1 MPKPVEIEFLMRD
14 KLSGGLDAAGK
25 SAEALGD
32 RVERVSQSI
41 TERIAAQR
49 EQVRYVEQ
57 CLKDLRRQYDRL
69 GPGKAQTEMRAE
81 IEACT
86 RALEEDKAVL
96 NGLRSEHE
104 KNSAT
109 ARGLTMELRQLQ
121 GAMAKMRLEGR
132 QNSQE
137 YQTMAQRAALLQDT
151 LGDLRT
157 QTKILSHDNA
167 GLQGLISGASG
178 VAGAFTMATGIM
190 GAFASENE
198 NLVKIQT
205 RVQSVLAITMG
216 LQQVMNALNKD
227 SAFRLV
233 TVVKMKNLL
242 TAANTRLAASL
253 GISTAAASAL
263 MATLTLGLSAVITG
277 LIVLWDR
284 YSDSQEA
291 AAAKAKER
299 VEIEKEG
306 RAQMIKTRFEID
318 STLKSLKEFNG
329 TKEQEKAKVEE
340 LNRKYGESFGYYN
353 TISEWYDVLL
363 QKGEAY
369 IQMLFL
375 QAKVQ
380 ALINKATEADEQVNT
395 LQATPANKV
404 KGATGGFGRWMAKV
418 GGAQMGILPG
428 DMDREVDKS
437 NEEVKARL
445 VQAARE
451 QRDAYLDEA
460 KKLVEDIAD
469 LGKESG
475 LGGFIAPPK
484 DGSGDVSKLTQNLVD
499 YETKAR
505 RRIEDTRISLMKE
518 GFEKERA
525 EAQNAFEQE
534 KARIAKEEQER
545 LQLYERLRKA
555 GGKVTPGQKSTILAQ
570 AAAQRVQAARKLD
583 HTLTEIDKKEEK
595 ADADHLENLLK
606 TYKDYAAERE
616 DAERKHDK
624 AIAALRSHLSDERL
638 AALGKQM
645 TDRFVGNVDLLARP
659 MIDAARLAEKGWQD
673 AGEGIAT
680 VFSSQFGIDDAAG
693 KRHEILITP
702 ILPNGDVLSEEE
714 LNAYIDESLN
724 GAEDILK
731 ADTLGLVIAVDVDP
745 DGTAGEALHLLQEK
759 YYALKQDTEGNAA
772 SDARIRRA
780 LKVAEDTK
788 NRELA
793 DLSGLLAKYRDFET
807 QRAEIRRQGN
817 EDIAALE
824 EQRTE
829 ANSEQIDRAIAVARQ
844 KIEEGIRSVND
855 AEAASISKD
864 NGFLKQLFGD
874 YSSLSFDKLRE
885 LIAQAKQLRA
895 YLNGKGSAE
904 GITFI
909 SAAELKN
916 IEKSPAELD
925 KLRKALD
932 KLLQTGKKSGSNK
945 WENIF
950 KTFEKGLAE
959 LKGANGIKD
968 ISGAIGTIGSAA
980 ANAAGE
986 LAAMF
991 DQMGD
996 TQTADAI
1003 SGVQQVMSAVSN
1015 IGQGFAKGGIVGGI
1029 GAAIGEAA
1037 NFIGQAFAA
1046 EARHR
1051 EALKEIERAKLD
1063 FQRQYN
1069 LALLEQNLLLEEATS
1084 VFGERQIMKAA
1095 NAMQVYK
1102 DALSQFEAEM
1112 KGSAPTMNWFERITG
1127 DARGTYAARMAQ
1139 YKEGIY
1145 GLASAQIVTGHKKT
1159 GLFGWGKGKDLYSSI
1174 LSVYPELIDANGE
1187 LDTAML
1193 QTILDT
1199 RKMSDETRKYLEN
1212 LIELKDA
1219 MDEAEQ
1225 ALEDYLSS
1233 TFGSLGDSVL
1243 DRVRDMAKG
1252 VTGVY
1257 GDMCDDIS
1265 SKLEELAEQV
1275 VYSLFFADKFDKL
1288 QDNLK
1293 SIYASGKSE
1302 EDIAYDV
1309 MELLDDFYS
1318 GIGSNMDAA
1327 EAWMEE
1333 FAKRAEEMG
1342 YELWK
1347 PDSTTQ
1353 SGKAGAFTTTM
1364 TQDQGTKLEGLMT
1377 SLQMHGASVDDK
1389 MDDIAEGLGA
1399 SLDALNRIAKNT
1411 DTLPQI
1417 LALWQAIKRDG
1428 LKAK

>member
-353 TISEWYDVLL
+353 TIAEWYDVLL

-395 LQATPANKV
+395 LQATPADKV

-418 GGAQMGILPG
+418 GGAQMGILPSE
-428 DMDREVDKS
+428 MDREVDKS

-583 HTLTEIDKKEEK
+583 HTLAEIDKKEEK

-606 TYKDYAAERE
+606 TYKDYATERE

-693 KRHEILITP
+693 RRHEILITP

-793 DLSGLLAKYRDFET
+793 DLSGLLAKYRDFEA

-855 AEAASISKD
+855 AEAASVSKD

-874 YSSLSFDKLRE
+874 YSSMSFDKLRD
-885 LIAQAKQLRA
+885 LIAQAKQLQA

-932 KLLQTGKKSGSNK
+932 KLLQMGKKGGTNK

-968 ISGAIGTIGSAA
+968 ISGAIGTIGGAA
-980 ANAAGE
+980 ADAAGE

-1029 GAAIGEAA
+1029 GAAIGETM

-1069 LALLEQNLLLEEATS
+1069 LALLEQNLLLKEATS

-1102 DALSQFEAEM
+1102 EALSQFEAEM
-1112 KGSAPTMNWFERITG
+1112 KGSAPTMNWIERFTG
-1127 DARGTYAARMAQ
+1127 DAFGTYAARMAQ
-1139 YKEGIY
+1139 YREGIY

-1212 LIELKDA
+1212 LIELKGA

-1288 QDNLK
+1288 QDDLK

-1309 MELLDDFYS
+1309 MDLLDDFYS

-1347 PDSTTQ
+1347 PDATTQ
-1353 SGKAGAFTTTM
+1353 SGKAGAFTTM
-1364 TQDQGTKLEGLMT
+1364 AQDQGTKLEGLMT

-1389 MDDIAEGLGA
+1389 MDDIAEGLGS

>member
-14 KLSGGLDAAGK
+14 KLSGGLNAAGK

-353 TISEWYDVLL
+353 TIAEWYDVLL

-395 LQATPANKV
+395 LQATPADKV

-418 GGAQMGILPG
+418 GGAQMGILPSE
-428 DMDREVDKS
+428 MDREVDKS

-583 HTLTEIDKKEEK
+583 HTLAEIDKKEEK

-606 TYKDYAAERE
+606 TYKDYATERE

-693 KRHEILITP
+693 RRHEILITP

-793 DLSGLLAKYRDFET
+793 DLSGLLAKYRDFEA

-855 AEAASISKD
+855 AEAASVSKD

-874 YSSLSFDKLRE
+874 YSSMSFDKLRD
-885 LIAQAKQLRA
+885 LIAQAKQLQA

-932 KLLQTGKKSGSNK
+932 KLLQMGKKGGTNK

-968 ISGAIGTIGSAA
+968 ISGAIGTIGGAA
-980 ANAAGE
+980 ADAAGE

-1029 GAAIGEAA
+1029 GAAIGEAM

-1069 LALLEQNLLLEEATS
+1069 LALLEQNLLLKEATS

-1102 DALSQFEAEM
+1102 EALSQFEAEM
-1112 KGSAPTMNWFERITG
+1112 KGSAPTMNWIERFTG
-1127 DARGTYAARMAQ
+1127 DAFGTYAARMAQ
-1139 YKEGIY
+1139 YREGIY

-1212 LIELKDA
+1212 LIELKGA

-1288 QDNLK
+1288 QDDLK

-1309 MELLDDFYS
+1309 MDLLDDFYS

-1347 PDSTTQ
+1347 PDATTQ
-1353 SGKAGAFTTTM
+1353 SGKAGAFTTM
-1364 TQDQGTKLEGLMT
+1364 AQDQGTKLEGLMT

-1389 MDDIAEGLGA
+1389 MDDIAEGLGS

>member
-353 TISEWYDVLL
+353 TIAEWYDVLL

-395 LQATPANKV
+395 LQATPADKV

-418 GGAQMGILPG
+418 GGAQMGILPSE
-428 DMDREVDKS
+428 MDREVDKS

-583 HTLTEIDKKEEK
+583 HTLAEIDKKEEK

-606 TYKDYAAERE
+606 TYKDYATERE

-693 KRHEILITP
+693 RRHEILITP

-793 DLSGLLAKYRDFET
+793 DLSGLLAKYRDFEA

-855 AEAASISKD
+855 AEAASVSKD

-874 YSSLSFDKLRE
+874 YSSMSFDKLRD
-885 LIAQAKQLRA
+885 LIAQAKQLQA

-932 KLLQTGKKSGSNK
+932 KLLQMGKKGGTNK

-968 ISGAIGTIGSAA
+968 ISGAIGTIGGAA
-980 ANAAGE
+980 ADAAGE

-1029 GAAIGEAA
+1029 GAAIGEAM

-1069 LALLEQNLLLEEATS
+1069 LALLEQNLLLKEATS

-1102 DALSQFEAEM
+1102 EALSQFEAEM
-1112 KGSAPTMNWFERITG
+1112 KGSAPTMNWIERFTG
-1127 DARGTYAARMAQ
+1127 DAFGTYAARMAQ
-1139 YKEGIY
+1139 YREGIY

-1212 LIELKDA
+1212 LIELKGV

-1288 QDNLK
+1288 QDDLK

-1309 MELLDDFYS
+1309 MDLLDDFYS

-1347 PDSTTQ
+1347 PDATTQ
-1353 SGKAGAFTTTM
+1353 SGKAGAFTTM
-1364 TQDQGTKLEGLMT
+1364 AQDQGTKLEGLMT

-1389 MDDIAEGLGA
+1389 MDDIAEGLGS

>member
-353 TISEWYDVLL
+353 TIAEWYDVLL

-395 LQATPANKV
+395 LQATPADKV

-418 GGAQMGILPG
+418 GGAQMGILPSE
-428 DMDREVDKS
+428 MDREVDKS

-583 HTLTEIDKKEEK
+583 HTLAEIDKKEEK

-606 TYKDYAAERE
+606 TYKDYATERE

-693 KRHEILITP
+693 RRHEILITP

-793 DLSGLLAKYRDFET
+793 DLSGLLAKYRDFEA

-855 AEAASISKD
+855 AEAASVSKD

-874 YSSLSFDKLRE
+874 YSSMSFDKLRD
-885 LIAQAKQLRA
+885 LIAQAKQLQA

-932 KLLQTGKKSGSNK
+932 KLLQMGKKGGTNK

-968 ISGAIGTIGSAA
+968 ISGAIGTIGGAA
-980 ANAAGE
+980 ADAAGE

-1029 GAAIGEAA
+1029 GAAIGEAM

-1069 LALLEQNLLLEEATS
+1069 LALLEQNLLLKEATS

-1102 DALSQFEAEM
+1102 EALSQFEAEM
-1112 KGSAPTMNWFERITG
+1112 KGSAPTMNWIERFTG
-1127 DARGTYAARMAQ
+1127 DAFGTYAARMAQ
-1139 YKEGIY
+1139 YREGIY

-1212 LIELKDA
+1212 LIELKGA

-1288 QDNLK
+1288 QDDLK

-1309 MELLDDFYS
+1309 MDLLDDFYS
-1318 GIGSNMDAA
+1318 GIGSNMDTA

-1347 PDSTTQ
+1347 PDATTQ
-1353 SGKAGAFTTTM
+1353 SGKAGAFTTM
-1364 TQDQGTKLEGLMT
+1364 TQDQGSKLEGLMT

-1389 MDDIAEGLGA
+1389 MDDIAEGLGS

>member
-353 TISEWYDVLL
+353 TIAEWYDVLL

-395 LQATPANKV
+395 LQATPADKV

-418 GGAQMGILPG
+418 GGAQMGILPSE
-428 DMDREVDKS
+428 MDREVDKS

-583 HTLTEIDKKEEK
+583 HTLAEIDKKEEK

-693 KRHEILITP
+693 RRHEILITP

-793 DLSGLLAKYRDFET
+793 DLSGLLAKYRDFEA

-885 LIAQAKQLRA
+885 LIAQAKELQA

-909 SAAELKN
+909 SAADLKN

-932 KLLQTGKKSGSNK
+932 KLLQTGEKGGTNK

-968 ISGAIGTIGSAA
+968 ISGAIGTIGGAA
-980 ANAAGE
+980 ADAAGE

-1069 LALLEQNLLLEEATS
+1069 LALLEQNLLLKEAS
-1084 VFGERQIMKAA
+1084 NVFGERQIMKAA

-1127 DARGTYAARMAQ
+1127 DALGTYAARMAQ

-1212 LIELKDA
+1212 LIELKGA

-1288 QDNLK
+1288 QDDLK

-1309 MELLDDFYS
+1309 MDLLDDFYS

-1342 YELWK
+1342 YDLWK
-1347 PDSTTQ
+1347 PDATTQ
-1353 SGKAGAFTTTM
+1353 SGKAGASTTM

-1389 MDDIAEGLGA
+1389 MDDIAEGLGS

>member
-353 TISEWYDVLL
+353 TIAEWYDVLL

-395 LQATPANKV
+395 LQATPADKV

-418 GGAQMGILPG
+418 GGAQMGMLPSE
-428 DMDREVDKS
+428 MDREVDKS
-437 NEEVKARL
+437 NEKVKARL

-583 HTLTEIDKKEEK
+583 HTLAEIDKKEEK

-606 TYKDYAAERE
+606 TYKDYATERE

-693 KRHEILITP
+693 RRHEILITP

-793 DLSGLLAKYRDFET
+793 DLSGLLAKYRDFEA

-874 YSSLSFDKLRE
+874 YLSLSFDKLRE
-885 LIAQAKQLRA
+885 LIAQAKELQA

-909 SAAELKN
+909 SAADLKN

-932 KLLQTGKKSGSNK
+932 KLLQTGKKGGTNK

-968 ISGAIGTIGSAA
+968 ISGAIGTIGGVAA
-980 ANAAGE
+980 DAAGE

-1029 GAAIGEAA
+1029 GAAIGEAM

-1069 LALLEQNLLLEEATS
+1069 LALLEQNLLLKEATS

-1102 DALSQFEAEM
+1102 EALSQFEAEM
-1112 KGSAPTMNWFERITG
+1112 KGSTPTMNWIERFTG
-1127 DARGTYAARMAQ
+1127 DAFGTYAARMAQ
-1139 YKEGIY
+1139 YREGIY

-1288 QDNLK
+1288 QDDLK

-1309 MELLDDFYS
+1309 MDLLDDFYS

-1347 PDSTTQ
+1347 PGATTQ
-1353 SGKAGAFTTTM
+1353 SGKAGASTTM

-1389 MDDIAEGLGA
+1389 MDDIAEGLGS

>member
-14 KLSGGLDAAGK
+14 KLSGGLEAAGK

-41 TERIAAQR
+41 TERIATQR

-137 YQTMAQRAALLQDT
+137 YQTMAQRAALLQGT

-353 TISEWYDVLL
+353 TIAEWYDVLL

-395 LQATPANKV
+395 LQATPADKV

-418 GGAQMGILPG
+418 GGAQMGILPSE
-428 DMDREVDKS
+428 MDREVDKS

-583 HTLTEIDKKEEK
+583 HTLAEIDKKEEK

-616 DAERKHDK
+616 GAERKHDK

-659 MIDAARLAEKGWQD
+659 MINAARLAEKGWQD

-693 KRHEILITP
+693 RRHEILITP

-793 DLSGLLAKYRDFET
+793 DLSGLLAKYRDFEA

-855 AEAASISKD
+855 AEAASVSKD

-874 YSSLSFDKLRE
+874 YSSMSFDKLRD
-885 LIAQAKQLRA
+885 LIAQAKQLQA

-932 KLLQTGKKSGSNK
+932 KLLQTGKKGGTNK

-968 ISGAIGTIGSAA
+968 ISGAIGTIGGAA
-980 ANAAGE
+980 ADAAGE

-1029 GAAIGEAA
+1029 GAAIGEAM

-1069 LALLEQNLLLEEATS
+1069 LALLEQNLLLKEATS

-1102 DALSQFEAEM
+1102 EALSQFEAEM
-1112 KGSAPTMNWFERITG
+1112 KGSAPTMNWIERFTG
-1127 DARGTYAARMAQ
+1127 DAFGTYAARMAQ
-1139 YKEGIY
+1139 YREGIY

-1212 LIELKDA
+1212 LIELKGA

-1265 SKLEELAEQV
+1265 AKLEELAEQV

-1288 QDNLK
+1288 QDDLK

-1302 EDIAYDV
+1302 EDIAYDA
-1309 MELLDDFYS
+1309 MDLLDDFYS
-1318 GIGSNMDAA
+1318 GIGSNMNAA

-1353 SGKAGAFTTTM
+1353 SGKAGASTTM

-1389 MDDIAEGLGA
+1389 MDDIAEGLGS

>member
-14 KLSGGLDAAGK
+14 KLSGGLDAVGK

-353 TISEWYDVLL
+353 TIAEWYDVLL

-395 LQATPANKV
+395 LQATPADKV

-418 GGAQMGILPG
+418 GGAQMGILPSE
-428 DMDREVDKS
+428 MDREVDKS
-437 NEEVKARL
+437 NEKVKARL

-451 QRDAYLDEA
+451 QRDAYLDEV

-583 HTLTEIDKKEEK
+583 HTLAEIDKKEEK

-606 TYKDYAAERE
+606 TYKDYATERE

-693 KRHEILITP
+693 RRHEILITP

-759 YYALKQDTEGNAA
+759 YYALKQDMEGNAA

-793 DLSGLLAKYRDFET
+793 DLSSLLAKYRDFEA

-855 AEAASISKD
+855 AEAASVSKD

-874 YSSLSFDKLRE
+874 YLSMSFDKLRD
-885 LIAQAKQLRA
+885 LIAQAKQLQA

-932 KLLQTGKKSGSNK
+932 KLLQTGKKGGTNK

-968 ISGAIGTIGSAA
+968 ISGAIGTIGGAA
-980 ANAAGE
+980 ADAAGE

-1029 GAAIGEAA
+1029 GAAIGEAM

-1069 LALLEQNLLLEEATS
+1069 LALLEQNLLLKEATS

-1102 DALSQFEAEM
+1102 EALSQFEAEM
-1112 KGSAPTMNWFERITG
+1112 KGSAPTMNWIERFTG
-1127 DARGTYAARMAQ
+1127 DAFGTYAARMAQ
-1139 YKEGIY
+1139 YREGIY

-1212 LIELKDA
+1212 LIELKGA

-1288 QDNLK
+1288 QDDLK

-1309 MELLDDFYS
+1309 MDLLDDFYS
-1318 GIGSNMDAA
+1318 GIGSNMDTA

-1347 PDSTTQ
+1347 PDATTQ
-1353 SGKAGAFTTTM
+1353 SGKAGAFTTM
-1364 TQDQGTKLEGLMT
+1364 TQDQGSKLEGLMT

-1389 MDDIAEGLGA
+1389 MDDIAEGLGS

>member
-353 TISEWYDVLL
+353 TIAEWYDVLL

-369 IQMLFL
+369 IRMLFL

-395 LQATPANKV
+395 LQATPADKV

-418 GGAQMGILPG
+418 GGAQMRILPSE
-428 DMDREVDKS
+428 MDREVDKS

-583 HTLTEIDKKEEK
+583 HTLAEIDKKEEK

-606 TYKDYAAERE
+606 TYKDYATERE

-693 KRHEILITP
+693 RRHEILITP

-793 DLSGLLAKYRDFET
+793 DLSGLLAKYRDFEA

-855 AEAASISKD
+855 AEAASVSKD

-874 YSSLSFDKLRE
+874 YSSMSFDKLRD
-885 LIAQAKQLRA
+885 LIAQAKQLQA

-932 KLLQTGKKSGSNK
+932 KLLQTGKKGGTNK

-968 ISGAIGTIGSAA
+968 ISGAIGTIGGAA
-980 ANAAGE
+980 ADAAGE

-1029 GAAIGEAA
+1029 GAAIGEAM

-1069 LALLEQNLLLEEATS
+1069 LALLEQNLLLKEATS

-1102 DALSQFEAEM
+1102 EALSQFEAEM
-1112 KGSAPTMNWFERITG
+1112 KGSAPTMNWIERFTG
-1127 DARGTYAARMAQ
+1127 DAFGTYAARMAQ
-1139 YKEGIY
+1139 YREGIY

-1212 LIELKDA
+1212 LIELKGA

-1265 SKLEELAEQV
+1265 AKLEELAEQV

-1288 QDNLK
+1288 QDDLK

-1309 MELLDDFYS
+1309 MDLLDDFYS
-1318 GIGSNMDAA
+1318 GIGSNMDTA

-1347 PDSTTQ
+1347 PDATTQ
-1353 SGKAGAFTTTM
+1353 SGKAGAFTTM
-1364 TQDQGTKLEGLMT
+1364 TQDQGSKLEGLMT

-1389 MDDIAEGLGA
+1389 MDDIAEGLGS

>member
-14 KLSGGLDAAGK
+14 KLSGGLNAAGK
-25 SAEALGD
+25 SVETLGD

-41 TERIAAQR
+41 TERIAEQR

-69 GPGKAQTEMRAE
+69 GPGKAQAEMRAE
-81 IEACT
+81 IDACT
-86 RALEEDKAVL
+86 QALNEDKAVL
-96 NGLRSEHE
+96 AGLRSEHE
-104 KNSAT
+104 KNAAT

-157 QTKILSHDNA
+157 QTKILAHDNS
-167 GLQGLISGASG
+167 GLQGLMSG
-178 VAGAFTMATGIM
+178 VNGVSGAFTMATGIM

-198 NLVKIQT
+198 NLVKVQT

-233 TVVKMKNLL
+233 TVVKMKNML
-242 TAANTRLAASL
+242 TAANTRLATSL

-263 MATLTLGLSAVITG
+263 MATLTLGLSAVVTG

-284 YSDSQEA
+284 YSDSQEK

-299 VEIEKEG
+299 VEIEKDG

-318 STLKSLKEFNG
+318 STLKSLKEFTG

-353 TISEWYDVLL
+353 TIGEWYDTLL
-363 QKGEAY
+363 QKGAAY

-380 ALINKATEADEQVNT
+380 SLVNKATEADEQVNT
-395 LQATPANKV
+395 LQATPADKV

-418 GGAQMGILPG
+418 GGAQMGILPSE
-428 DMDREVDKS
+428 MDREVDKS
-437 NEEVKARL
+437 NAAVKARL

-460 KKLVEDIAD
+460 KNLMDEIANI
-469 LGKESG
+469 GKDFNI
-475 LGGFIAPPK
+475 GGFIAPPK
-484 DGSGDVSKLTQNLVD
+484 NGAADVNTLTQNLVD

-505 RRIEDTRISLMKE
+505 QRIENTRIVLMKE

-525 EAQNAFEQE
+525 EAQQAFERE
-534 KARIAKEEQER
+534 KQRIDEEER
-545 LQLYERLRKA
+545 QRLELYERLRRSGA
-555 GGKVTPGQKSTILAQ
+555 DVSPEQRAAIIAQ
-570 AAAQRVQAARKLD
+570 AATQRVQAAQAYD
-583 HTLTEIDKKEEK
+583 NAMNVISEK
-595 ADADHLENLLK
+595 
-606 TYKDYAAERE
+606 
-616 DAERKHDK
+616 ERKDNEAQHK
-624 AIAALRSHLSDERL
+624 R
-638 AALGKQM
+638 Q
-645 TDRFVGNVDLLARP
+645 
-659 MIDAARLAEKGWQD
+659 QD
-673 AGEGIAT
+673 
-680 VFSSQFGIDDAAG
+680 Q
-693 KRHEILITP
+693 
-702 ILPNGDVLSEEE
+702 
-714 LNAYIDESLN
+714 
-724 GAEDILK
+724 
-731 ADTLGLVIAVDVDP
+731 
-745 DGTAGEALHLLQEK
+745 LQ
-759 YYALKQDTEGNAA
+759 
-772 SDARIRRA
+772 S
-780 LKVAEDTK
+780 
-788 NRELA
+788 
-793 DLSGLLAKYRDFET
+793 LLAKYRDFEA
-807 QRAEIRRQGN
+807 QRAEIKRQGD

-829 ANSEQIDRAIAVARQ
+829 ANSALIDRAIAVARQ

-874 YSSLSFDKLRE
+874 YSSMSFDKLRD
-885 LIAQAKQLRA
+885 LIAQAKQLQA

-904 GITFI
+904 GIAFI
-909 SAAELKN
+909 SAADLKN

-932 KLLQTGKKSGSNK
+932 KLLNTGKKGGNNK

-959 LKGANGIKD
+959 LKGANGIKE
-968 ISGAIGTIGSAA
+968 ISGAIGTIGGAA
-980 ANAAGE
+980 ADAAGE
-986 LAAMF
+986 LADMF
-991 DQMGD
+991 EQMGD

-1015 IGQGFAKGGIVGGI
+1015 IGQGFAKGGIIGGI

-1069 LALLEQNLLLEEATS
+1069 LALLEQNLLLKEATNI
-1084 VFGERQIMKAA
+1084 FGERQIMKAA

-1102 DALSQFEAEM
+1102 EALSQFEAEM
-1112 KGSAPTMNWFERITG
+1112 KGDAPTMNWFERVTG
-1127 DARGTYAARMAQ
+1127 DAYGTYAARMAQ
-1139 YKEGIY
+1139 YREGIY

-1159 GLFGWGKGKDLYSSI
+1159 GLFGWGKGKDVYSSI
-1174 LSVYPELIDANGE
+1174 LSAYPELIDANGK

-1193 QTILDT
+1193 QTILDM
-1199 RKMSDETRKYLEN
+1199 RKMSNETRKYLEN
-1212 LIELKDA
+1212 LISLKDM

-1225 ALEDYLSS
+1225 ALKDYLSA
-1233 TFGSLGDSVL
+1233 TFSPLGDSVL

-1257 GDMCDDIS
+1257 GDMCDDIAA
-1265 SKLEELAEQV
+1265 KLEELAEQV

-1288 QDNLK
+1288 QDDLK
-1293 SIYASGKSE
+1293 SIYSSGKSE

-1309 MELLDDFYS
+1309 MDLLDDFYS
-1318 GIGSNMDAA
+1318 GIGSNMNAA
-1327 EAWMEE
+1327 EAWMDE

-1347 PDSTTQ
+1347 PDATTQ
-1353 SGKAGAFTTTM
+1353 SGRAGVFTAM

-1377 SLQMHGASVDDK
+1377 SLQMHGASIDEKLDNVS
-1389 MDDIAEGLGA
+1389 EGLAGA
-1399 SLDALNRIAKNT
+1399 LDTLNRIAQNT
-1411 DTLPQI
+1411 DDIPLI
-1417 LALWQAIKRDG
+1417 LALLKSVKRDG
-1428 LKAK
+1428 LKVK

>member
-69 GPGKAQTEMRAE
+69 GPGTAQTEMRAE

-291 AAAKAKER
+291 AAAKAKEC

-353 TISEWYDVLL
+353 TIAEWYDVLL

-395 LQATPANKV
+395 LQATPADKV

-418 GGAQMGILPG
+418 GGAQMGILPSE
-428 DMDREVDKS
+428 MDREVDKS
-437 NEEVKARL
+437 NEKVKARL

-451 QRDAYLDEA
+451 QRDTYLDEA

-545 LQLYERLRKA
+545 LQLYERLRKV

-583 HTLTEIDKKEEK
+583 HTLAEIDKKEEK

-693 KRHEILITP
+693 RRHEILITP

-714 LNAYIDESLN
+714 LSAYIDESLN

-731 ADTLGLVIAVDVDP
+731 ADALGLVIAVDVDP

-793 DLSGLLAKYRDFET
+793 DLSGLLAKYRDFEA

-885 LIAQAKQLRA
+885 LIAQAKELQA

-909 SAAELKN
+909 SAADLKN

-932 KLLQTGKKSGSNK
+932 KLLQTGKKGGTNK

-968 ISGAIGTIGSAA
+968 ISGAIGTIGGAA
-980 ANAAGE
+980 ADAAGE

-1015 IGQGFAKGGIVGGI
+1015 IGQGFAKGGIAGGI

-1069 LALLEQNLLLEEATS
+1069 LALLEQNLLLKEAS
-1084 VFGERQIMKAA
+1084 NVFGERQIMKAA

-1127 DARGTYAARMAQ
+1127 DALGTYAARMAQ

-1145 GLASAQIVTGHKKT
+1145 GLASAQIVTGHKKA

-1288 QDNLK
+1288 QDDLK

-1309 MELLDDFYS
+1309 MDLLDDFYS

-1342 YELWK
+1342 YDLWK
-1347 PDSTTQ
+1347 PDATTQ
-1353 SGKAGAFTTTM
+1353 SGKAGASTTM

-1389 MDDIAEGLGA
+1389 MDDIAEGLGS

>member
-57 CLKDLRRQYDRL
+57 CLKDLRRQYDQL

-242 TAANTRLAASL
+242 TAANTRLATSL

-353 TISEWYDVLL
+353 TIAEWYDVLL

-395 LQATPANKV
+395 LQATPADKV

-460 KKLVEDIAD
+460 KSLVDEIANI
-469 LGKESG
+469 GQEFNI
-475 LGGFIAPPK
+475 GGFIAPPK

-534 KARIAKEEQER
+534 KQRIDEEER
-545 LQLYERLRKA
+545 QRLELYERLRRSSA
-555 GGKVTPGQKSTILAQ
+555 DVSPEQRAAIIAQ
-570 AAAQRVQAARKLD
+570 AATQRVQAAQAYD
-583 HTLTEIDKKEEK
+583 NVMNAISEK
-595 ADADHLENLLK
+595 
-606 TYKDYAAERE
+606 
-616 DAERKHDK
+616 ERKD
-624 AIAALRSHLSDERL
+624 DEERR
-638 AALGKQM
+638 KRQ
-645 TDRFVGNVDLLARP
+645 
-659 MIDAARLAEKGWQD
+659 QD
-673 AGEGIAT
+673 
-680 VFSSQFGIDDAAG
+680 Q
-693 KRHEILITP
+693 
-702 ILPNGDVLSEEE
+702 
-714 LNAYIDESLN
+714 
-724 GAEDILK
+724 
-731 ADTLGLVIAVDVDP
+731 
-745 DGTAGEALHLLQEK
+745 LQ
-759 YYALKQDTEGNAA
+759 
-772 SDARIRRA
+772 S
-780 LKVAEDTK
+780 
-788 NRELA
+788 
-793 DLSGLLAKYRDFET
+793 LLAKYRDFEA

-829 ANSEQIDRAIAVARQ
+829 ANSEQIDRAIAVAHQ

-895 YLNGKGSAE
+895 YLNGKESAE

-932 KLLQTGKKSGSNK
+932 KLLQTGKKGGSSK

-950 KTFEKGLAE
+950 KTFEKGMAE
-959 LKGANGIKD
+959 LKGANGIKE

-980 ANAAGE
+980 ADAAGE

-1029 GAAIGEAA
+1029 GAAIGEAV

-1127 DARGTYAARMAQ
+1127 DALGTYAARMAQ

-1288 QDNLK
+1288 QDDLK

-1309 MELLDDFYS
+1309 MDLLDDFYS

-1333 FAKRAEEMG
+1333 FAKRAEQMG

-1347 PDSTTQ
+1347 PDGTTQ
-1353 SGKAGAFTTTM
+1353 SGKTGAFTTTM

>member
-14 KLSGGLDAAGK
+14 KLSGGLEAAGK

-242 TAANTRLAASL
+242 TAANTRLATSL

-793 DLSGLLAKYRDFET
+793 DLSGLLAKYRDFEA

-932 KLLQTGKKSGSNK
+932 KLLQTGKKGGTNK
-945 WENIF
+945 WENFF

-980 ANAAGE
+980 ADAAVE

-1069 LALLEQNLLLEEATS
+1069 LALLEQNLLLEEATN

-1127 DARGTYAARMAQ
+1127 DALGTYAARMAQ
-1139 YKEGIY
+1139 YQEGIY

-1288 QDNLK
+1288 QDDLK

-1302 EDIAYDV
+1302 EEIAYDV
-1309 MELLDDFYS
+1309 MDLLDDFYS

-1353 SGKAGAFTTTM
+1353 NGKAGAFTTM

>member
-353 TISEWYDVLL
+353 TIAEWYDVLL

-395 LQATPANKV
+395 LQATPADKV

-418 GGAQMGILPG
+418 GGAQMGILPSE
-428 DMDREVDKS
+428 MDREVDKS
-437 NEEVKARL
+437 NEKVKARL

-583 HTLTEIDKKEEK
+583 HTLAEIDKKEEK

-606 TYKDYAAERE
+606 TYKDYATERE

-693 KRHEILITP
+693 RRHEILITP

-793 DLSGLLAKYRDFET
+793 DLSNLLAKYRDFEA

-855 AEAASISKD
+855 AEAASVSKD

-874 YSSLSFDKLRE
+874 YSSMSFDKLRD
-885 LIAQAKQLRA
+885 LIAQAKQLQA

-932 KLLQTGKKSGSNK
+932 KLLQTGKKGGTNK

-968 ISGAIGTIGSAA
+968 ISGAIGTIGGAA
-980 ANAAGE
+980 ADAAGE

-1029 GAAIGEAA
+1029 GAAIGEAM

-1069 LALLEQNLLLEEATS
+1069 LALLEQNLLLKEATS

-1102 DALSQFEAEM
+1102 EALSQFEAEM
-1112 KGSAPTMNWFERITG
+1112 KGSAPTMNWIERFTG
-1127 DARGTYAARMAQ
+1127 DAFGTYAARMAQ
-1139 YKEGIY
+1139 YREGIY

-1212 LIELKDA
+1212 LIELKGA

-1265 SKLEELAEQV
+1265 AKLEELAEQV

-1288 QDNLK
+1288 QDDLK

-1309 MELLDDFYS
+1309 MDLLDDFYS
-1318 GIGSNMDAA
+1318 GIGSNMDTA

-1347 PDSTTQ
+1347 PDATTQ
-1353 SGKAGAFTTTM
+1353 SGKAGAFTTM
-1364 TQDQGTKLEGLMT
+1364 TQDQGSKLEGLMT

-1389 MDDIAEGLGA
+1389 MDDIAEGLGS

>member
-353 TISEWYDVLL
+353 TIAEWYDVLL

-395 LQATPANKV
+395 LQATPADKV

-418 GGAQMGILPG
+418 GGAQMGILPSE
-428 DMDREVDKS
+428 MDREVDKS

-583 HTLTEIDKKEEK
+583 HTLAEIDKKEEK

-606 TYKDYAAERE
+606 TYKDYATERE

-693 KRHEILITP
+693 RRHEILITP

-793 DLSGLLAKYRDFET
+793 DLSGLLAKYRDFEA

-844 KIEEGIRSVND
+844 KIEESIRSVND

-895 YLNGKGSAE
+895 YLNGKESAE

-932 KLLQTGKKSGSNK
+932 KLLQMGKKGGTNK

-968 ISGAIGTIGSAA
+968 ISGAIGTIGGAA
-980 ANAAGE
+980 ADAAGE

-1029 GAAIGEAA
+1029 GAAIGEAM

-1069 LALLEQNLLLEEATS
+1069 LALLEQNLLLKEATS

-1102 DALSQFEAEM
+1102 EALSQFEAEM
-1112 KGSAPTMNWFERITG
+1112 KGSAPTMNWIERFTG
-1127 DARGTYAARMAQ
+1127 DAFGTYAARMAQ
-1139 YKEGIY
+1139 YREGIY

-1212 LIELKDA
+1212 LIELKGA

-1288 QDNLK
+1288 QDDLK

-1309 MELLDDFYS
+1309 MDLLDDFYS

-1347 PDSTTQ
+1347 PDATTQ
-1353 SGKAGAFTTTM
+1353 SGKAGAFTTM
-1364 TQDQGTKLEGLMT
+1364 AQDQGTKLEGLMT

-1389 MDDIAEGLGA
+1389 MDDIAEGLGS

>member
-353 TISEWYDVLL
+353 TIAEWYDVLL

-375 QAKVQ
+375 QAEVQ

-395 LQATPANKV
+395 LQATPADKV

-418 GGAQMGILPG
+418 GGAQMGILPSE
-428 DMDREVDKS
+428 MDREVDKS

-583 HTLTEIDKKEEK
+583 HTLAEIDKKEEK

-606 TYKDYAAERE
+606 TYKDYATERE

-693 KRHEILITP
+693 RRHEILITP

-793 DLSGLLAKYRDFET
+793 DLSGLLAKYRDFEA

-855 AEAASISKD
+855 AEAASVSKD

-874 YSSLSFDKLRE
+874 YSSMSFDKLRD
-885 LIAQAKQLRA
+885 LIAQAKQLQA

-904 GITFI
+904 GIAFI

-932 KLLQTGKKSGSNK
+932 KLLQMGKKGGTNK

-968 ISGAIGTIGSAA
+968 ISGAIGTIGGAA
-980 ANAAGE
+980 ADAAGE

-1029 GAAIGEAA
+1029 GAAIGEAM

-1069 LALLEQNLLLEEATS
+1069 LALLEQNLLLKEATS

-1102 DALSQFEAEM
+1102 EALSQFEAEM
-1112 KGSAPTMNWFERITG
+1112 KGSAPTMNWIERFTG
-1127 DARGTYAARMAQ
+1127 DAFGTYAARMAQ
-1139 YKEGIY
+1139 YREGIY

-1212 LIELKDA
+1212 LIELKGA

-1288 QDNLK
+1288 QDDLK

-1309 MELLDDFYS
+1309 MDLLDDFYS

-1347 PDSTTQ
+1347 PDATTQ
-1353 SGKAGAFTTTM
+1353 SGKAGAFTTM
-1364 TQDQGTKLEGLMT
+1364 AQDQGTKLEGLMT

-1389 MDDIAEGLGA
+1389 MDDIAEGLGS

>member
-14 KLSGGLDAAGK
+14 KLSGGLEAAGK

-41 TERIAAQR
+41 TERIATQR

-353 TISEWYDVLL
+353 TIAEWYDVLL

-395 LQATPANKV
+395 LQATPADKV
-404 KGATGGFGRWMAKV
+404 KDATGGFGRWMAKV
-418 GGAQMGILPG
+418 GGAQMGILPSE
-428 DMDREVDKS
+428 MDREVDKS

-583 HTLTEIDKKEEK
+583 HTLAEIDKKEEK

-624 AIAALRSHLSDERL
+624 AIAALRGHLSDERL

-659 MIDAARLAEKGWQD
+659 MINAARLAEKGWQD

-693 KRHEILITP
+693 RRHEILITP

-793 DLSGLLAKYRDFET
+793 DLSGLLAKYRDFEA

-855 AEAASISKD
+855 AEAASVSKD

-874 YSSLSFDKLRE
+874 YSSMSFDKLRD
-885 LIAQAKQLRA
+885 LIAQAKQLQA

-932 KLLQTGKKSGSNK
+932 KLLQTGKKGGTNK

-968 ISGAIGTIGSAA
+968 ISGAIGTIGGAA
-980 ANAAGE
+980 ADAAGE

-1015 IGQGFAKGGIVGGI
+1015 IGQGFAKGGLIGGI

-1069 LALLEQNLLLEEATS
+1069 LALLEQNLLLKEAS
-1084 VFGERQIMKAA
+1084 NVFGERQIMKAA

-1102 DALSQFEAEM
+1102 EALSQFEAEM
-1112 KGSAPTMNWFERITG
+1112 KGSAPKMNWIERVTG
-1127 DARGTYAARMAQ
+1127 DAYGTYAARMAQ
-1139 YKEGIY
+1139 YQEGIY

-1159 GLFGWGKGKDLYSSI
+1159 GLFGWGKGKDVYSSI
-1174 LSVYPELIDANGE
+1174 LAVFPELIDANGN

-1199 RKMSDETRKYLEN
+1199 QKMSDETRKYLEN

-1225 ALEDYLSS
+1225 ALKDYLSE

-1257 GDMCDDIS
+1257 DDMCDDIAA
-1265 SKLEELAEQV
+1265 KLEELADQV

-1288 QDNLK
+1288 QDDLK
-1293 SIYASGKSE
+1293 SIYSSGKSE

-1309 MELLDDFYS
+1309 MDLLDDFYS

-1327 EAWMEE
+1327 EAWMAE

-1347 PDSTTQ
+1347 PDGTTQ
-1353 SGKAGAFTTTM
+1353 SGRAGAFTAM

-1389 MDDIAEGLGA
+1389 MDNIAEGLGA

-1411 DTLPQI
+1411 DALPLM

-1428 LKAK
+1428 LKVK

>member
-25 SAEALGD
+25 SVDALGD

-57 CLKDLRRQYDRL
+57 CLKDLRRQYDKL
-69 GPGKAQTEMRAE
+69 APGKAQTEMRAE

-86 RALEEDKAVL
+86 RALEEDKVVL

-233 TVVKMKNLL
+233 TVVKMKNML

-253 GISTAAASAL
+253 GISNAAASAL

-284 YSDSQEA
+284 YADSQEE
-291 AAAKAKER
+291 AAAKAKEQ
-299 VEIEKEG
+299 VEIEKAG

-318 STLKSLKEFNG
+318 STLKSLKEFTG

-353 TISEWYDVLL
+353 TIAEWYDVLL

-395 LQATPANKV
+395 LQATPADKV
-404 KGATGGFGRWMAKV
+404 KGATGGLGRWMAKV
-418 GGAQMGILPG
+418 GGTQMGILPSE
-428 DMDREVDKS
+428 MDREVDKS

-469 LGKESG
+469 FGKEINI
-475 LGGFIAPPK
+475 GGFIAPSK
-484 DGSGDVSKLTQNLVD
+484 DGSGDVTKLTQNLMD
-499 YETKAR
+499 YEAKAR
-505 RRIEDTRISLMKE
+505 RRIENTRISLMKE
-518 GFEKERA
+518 GFEKERT

-534 KARIAKEEQER
+534 KARIAEEERER
-545 LQLYERLRKA
+545 LQLYERLRTA
-555 GGKVTPGQKSTILAQ
+555 GAKVTPEQKATIIAQ
-570 AAAQRVQAARKLD
+570 AAAQRAQAAQMLDGMLAEINRRETADAAKSREETQKKLD
-583 HTLTEIDKKEEK
+583 
-595 ADADHLENLLK
+595 
-606 TYKDYAAERE
+606 
-616 DAERKHDK
+616 
-624 AIAALRSHLSDERL
+624 
-638 AALGKQM
+638 
-645 TDRFVGNVDLLARP
+645 
-659 MIDAARLAEKGWQD
+659 
-673 AGEGIAT
+673 
-680 VFSSQFGIDDAAG
+680 
-693 KRHEILITP
+693 
-702 ILPNGDVLSEEE
+702 
-714 LNAYIDESLN
+714 
-724 GAEDILK
+724 
-731 ADTLGLVIAVDVDP
+731 
-745 DGTAGEALHLLQEK
+745 
-759 YYALKQDTEGNAA
+759 
-772 SDARIRRA
+772 
-780 LKVAEDTK
+780 
-788 NRELA
+788 
-793 DLSGLLAKYRDFET
+793 GLLAKYRDFEA

-864 NGFLKQLFGD
+864 NGFLRQLFGD
-874 YSSLSFDKLRE
+874 YSSLSFDKLRD
-885 LIAQAKQLRA
+885 LIAQAKQLQV

-909 SAAELKN
+909 STAELKN

-932 KLLQTGKKSGSNK
+932 KLLQTGKKGGTNK

-950 KTFEKGLAE
+950 KTFQKGLAE
-959 LKGANGIKD
+959 LRGAENAKD
-968 ISGAIGTIGSAA
+968 VAGAIGTIGGAA
-980 ANAAGE
+980 ADAAGE

-991 DQMGD
+991 EQMGESEM
-996 TQTADAI
+996 ADAI
-1003 SGVQQVMSAVSN
+1003 SGVQQVMGAVSN
-1015 IGQGFAKGGIVGGI
+1015 IGQGFAKGGIIGGI

-1046 EARHR
+1046 ETRHQ

-1069 LALLEQNLLLEEATS
+1069 LALLEQNLLLKEATN

-1102 DALSQFEAEM
+1102 EALSQFEAEM
-1112 KGSAPTMNWFERITG
+1112 KGSAPTMNWFEYLTG

-1139 YKEGIY
+1139 YREGIY

-1159 GLFGWGKGKDLYSSI
+1159 GLFGWGKGKDVYSSI

-1199 RKMSDETRKYLEN
+1199 RKMSNETRKYLEN

-1219 MDEAEQ
+1219 MDEAEEV
-1225 ALEDYLSS
+1225 LKDYLSA

-1243 DRVRDMAKG
+1243 DHLRDMAKG

-1265 SKLEELAEQV
+1265 AKLEELADQV

-1288 QDNLK
+1288 QDDLK
-1293 SIYASGKSE
+1293 SIYSSGKSE

-1309 MELLDDFYS
+1309 MDLLDGFYS
-1318 GIGSNMDAA
+1318 SIGSNMNAA
-1327 EAWMEE
+1327 EAWMDE
-1333 FAKRAEEMG
+1333 FAKRAGELG

-1347 PDSTTQ
+1347 PDATTQ
-1353 SGKAGAFTTTM
+1353 SGKAGAFTTM

-1377 SLQMHGASVDDK
+1377 SLQIHGASIDDK
-1389 MDDIAEGLGA
+1389 MDNITEGLGA

-1411 DTLPQI
+1411 DTLPQM

-1428 LKAK
+1428 LKVK

>member
-69 GPGKAQTEMRAE
+69 GPGTAQTEMRAE

-291 AAAKAKER
+291 AAAKAKEC

-353 TISEWYDVLL
+353 TIAEWYDVLL

-395 LQATPANKV
+395 LQATPADKV

-418 GGAQMGILPG
+418 GGAQMGILPSE
-428 DMDREVDKS
+428 MDREVDKS
-437 NEEVKARL
+437 NEKVKARL

-545 LQLYERLRKA
+545 LQLYERLRKV

-583 HTLTEIDKKEEK
+583 HTLAEIDKKEEK

-693 KRHEILITP
+693 RRHEILITP

-731 ADTLGLVIAVDVDP
+731 ADALGLVIAVDVDP

-793 DLSGLLAKYRDFET
+793 DLSGLLAKYRDFEA

-885 LIAQAKQLRA
+885 LIAQAKELQA

-909 SAAELKN
+909 SAADLKN

-932 KLLQTGKKSGSNK
+932 KLLQTGKKGGTNK

-968 ISGAIGTIGSAA
+968 ISGAIGTIGGAA
-980 ANAAGE
+980 ADAAGE

-1069 LALLEQNLLLEEATS
+1069 LALLEQNLLLKEAS
-1084 VFGERQIMKAA
+1084 NVFGERQIMKAA

-1127 DARGTYAARMAQ
+1127 DALGTYAARMAQ
-1139 YKEGIY
+1139 YQEGIY

-1275 VYSLFFADKFDKL
+1275 VYSLFFADKFVKL
-1288 QDNLK
+1288 QDDLK

-1309 MELLDDFYS
+1309 MDLLDDFYS

-1342 YELWK
+1342 YDLWK
-1347 PDSTTQ
+1347 PDATTQ
-1353 SGKAGAFTTTM
+1353 SGKAGASTTM

-1389 MDDIAEGLGA
+1389 MDDIAEGLGS

>member
-157 QTKILSHDNA
+157 QTKILSHNNA

-353 TISEWYDVLL
+353 TIAEWYDVLL

-395 LQATPANKV
+395 LQATPADKV

-418 GGAQMGILPG
+418 GGAQMGILPSE
-428 DMDREVDKS
+428 MDREVDKS

-583 HTLTEIDKKEEK
+583 HTLAEIDKKEEK

-606 TYKDYAAERE
+606 TYKDYATERE

-693 KRHEILITP
+693 RRHEILITP

-793 DLSGLLAKYRDFET
+793 DLSGLLAKYRDFEA

-855 AEAASISKD
+855 AEAASVSKD

-874 YSSLSFDKLRE
+874 YSSMSFDKLRD
-885 LIAQAKQLRA
+885 LIAQAKQLQA

-932 KLLQTGKKSGSNK
+932 KLLQMGKKGGTNK

-968 ISGAIGTIGSAA
+968 ISGAIGTIGGAA
-980 ANAAGE
+980 ADAAGE

-1029 GAAIGEAA
+1029 GAAIGEAM

-1069 LALLEQNLLLEEATS
+1069 LALLEQNLLLKEATS

-1102 DALSQFEAEM
+1102 EALSQFEAEM
-1112 KGSAPTMNWFERITG
+1112 KGSAPTMNWIERFTG
-1127 DARGTYAARMAQ
+1127 DAFGTYAARMAQ
-1139 YKEGIY
+1139 YREGIY

-1212 LIELKDA
+1212 LIELKGA

-1288 QDNLK
+1288 QDDLK

-1309 MELLDDFYS
+1309 MDLLDDFYS

-1347 PDSTTQ
+1347 PDATTQ
-1353 SGKAGAFTTTM
+1353 SGKAGAFTTM
-1364 TQDQGTKLEGLMT
+1364 AQDQGTKLEGLMT

-1389 MDDIAEGLGA
+1389 MDDIAEGLGS

>member
-14 KLSGGLDAAGK
+14 KLSGGLDAVGK

-353 TISEWYDVLL
+353 TIAEWYDVLL

-395 LQATPANKV
+395 LQATPADKV

-418 GGAQMGILPG
+418 GGAQMGILPSE
-428 DMDREVDKS
+428 MDREVDKS
-437 NEEVKARL
+437 NEKVKARL

-583 HTLTEIDKKEEK
+583 HTLAEIDKKEEK

-606 TYKDYAAERE
+606 TYKDYATERE

-693 KRHEILITP
+693 RRHEILITP

-759 YYALKQDTEGNAA
+759 YYALKQDMEGNAA

-793 DLSGLLAKYRDFET
+793 DLSSLLAKYRDFEA

-855 AEAASISKD
+855 AEAASVSKD

-874 YSSLSFDKLRE
+874 YLSMSFDKLRD
-885 LIAQAKQLRA
+885 LIAQAKQLQA

-932 KLLQTGKKSGSNK
+932 KLLQTGKKGGTNK

-968 ISGAIGTIGSAA
+968 ISGAIGTIGGAA
-980 ANAAGE
+980 ADAAGE

-1029 GAAIGEAA
+1029 GAAIGEAM

-1069 LALLEQNLLLEEATS
+1069 LALLEQNLLLKEATS

-1102 DALSQFEAEM
+1102 EALSQFEAEM
-1112 KGSAPTMNWFERITG
+1112 KGSAPTMNWIERFTG
-1127 DARGTYAARMAQ
+1127 DAFGTYAARMAQ
-1139 YKEGIY
+1139 YREGIY

-1212 LIELKDA
+1212 LIELKGA

-1288 QDNLK
+1288 QDDLK

-1309 MELLDDFYS
+1309 MDLLDDFYS
-1318 GIGSNMDAA
+1318 GIGSNMDTA

-1333 FAKRAEEMG
+1333 FAKRAEGMG

-1347 PDSTTQ
+1347 PDATTQ
-1353 SGKAGAFTTTM
+1353 SGKAGAFTTM
-1364 TQDQGTKLEGLMT
+1364 TQDQGSKLEGLMT

-1389 MDDIAEGLGA
+1389 MDDIAEGLGS

>member
-353 TISEWYDVLL
+353 TIAEWYDVLL

-395 LQATPANKV
+395 LQATPTDKV

-418 GGAQMGILPG
+418 GGAQVGILPSE
-428 DMDREVDKS
+428 MDREVDKS

-460 KKLVEDIAD
+460 KKLVEGIAD

-583 HTLTEIDKKEEK
+583 HTLAEIDKKEEK

-606 TYKDYAAERE
+606 TYKDYATERE

-693 KRHEILITP
+693 RRHEILITP

-793 DLSGLLAKYRDFET
+793 DLSGLLAKYRDFEA

-855 AEAASISKD
+855 AEAASVSKD

-874 YSSLSFDKLRE
+874 YSSMSFDKLRD
-885 LIAQAKQLRA
+885 LIAQAKQLQA

-932 KLLQTGKKSGSNK
+932 KLLQTGKKGGTNK

-968 ISGAIGTIGSAA
+968 ISGAIGTIGGAA
-980 ANAAGE
+980 ADAAGE

-1029 GAAIGEAA
+1029 GAAIGEAM

-1069 LALLEQNLLLEEATS
+1069 LALLEQNLLLKEATS

-1102 DALSQFEAEM
+1102 EALSQFEAEM
-1112 KGSAPTMNWFERITG
+1112 KGSAPTMNWIERFTG
-1127 DARGTYAARMAQ
+1127 DAFGTYAARMAQ
-1139 YKEGIY
+1139 YREGIY

-1212 LIELKDA
+1212 LIELKGA

-1225 ALEDYLSS
+1225 ALEDYLSL

-1265 SKLEELAEQV
+1265 AKLEELAEQV

-1288 QDNLK
+1288 QDDLK

-1309 MELLDDFYS
+1309 MDLLDDFYS
-1318 GIGSNMDAA
+1318 GIGSNMDTA

-1333 FAKRAEEMG
+1333 FAKRAEGMG

-1347 PDSTTQ
+1347 PDATTQ
-1353 SGKAGAFTTTM
+1353 SGKAGAFTTM
-1364 TQDQGTKLEGLMT
+1364 TQDQGSKLEGLMT

-1389 MDDIAEGLGA
+1389 MDDIAEGLGS

>member
-69 GPGKAQTEMRAE
+69 GPGTAQTEMRAE

-291 AAAKAKER
+291 AAAKAKEC

-353 TISEWYDVLL
+353 TIAEWYDVLL

-395 LQATPANKV
+395 LQATPADKV

-418 GGAQMGILPG
+418 GGAQMGILPSE
-428 DMDREVDKS
+428 MDREVDKS

-460 KKLVEDIAD
+460 KSLVDEIANI
-469 LGKESG
+469 GQEFNI
-475 LGGFIAPPK
+475 GGFIAPPK

-545 LQLYERLRKA
+545 LQLYERLRKV

-693 KRHEILITP
+693 RRHEILITP

-731 ADTLGLVIAVDVDP
+731 ADALGLVIAVDVDP

-793 DLSGLLAKYRDFET
+793 DLSGLLAKYRDFEA

-885 LIAQAKQLRA
+885 LIAQAKELQA

-909 SAAELKN
+909 SAADLKN

-932 KLLQTGKKSGSNK
+932 KLLQTGKKGGTNK

-968 ISGAIGTIGSAA
+968 ISGAIGTIGGAA
-980 ANAAGE
+980 ADAAGE

-1069 LALLEQNLLLEEATS
+1069 LALLEQNLLLKEAS
-1084 VFGERQIMKAA
+1084 NVFGERQIMKAA

-1288 QDNLK
+1288 QDDLK

-1309 MELLDDFYS
+1309 MDLLDDFYS

-1347 PDSTTQ
+1347 PDATTQ
-1353 SGKAGAFTTTM
+1353 SGKAGAFTTM

-1389 MDDIAEGLGA
+1389 MDDIAEGLGS

>member
-353 TISEWYDVLL
+353 TIAEWYDVLL

-395 LQATPANKV
+395 LQATPADKV

-418 GGAQMGILPG
+418 GGAQMGILPSE
-428 DMDREVDKS
+428 MDREVDKS

-583 HTLTEIDKKEEK
+583 HTLAEIDKKEEK

-606 TYKDYAAERE
+606 TYKDYATERE

-693 KRHEILITP
+693 RRHEILITP

-793 DLSGLLAKYRDFET
+793 DLSGLLAKYRDFEA

-855 AEAASISKD
+855 AEAASVSKD

-874 YSSLSFDKLRE
+874 YSSMSFDKLRD
-885 LIAQAKQLRA
+885 LIAQAKQLQA

-932 KLLQTGKKSGSNK
+932 KLLQMGKKGGTNK

-968 ISGAIGTIGSAA
+968 ISGAIGTIGGAA
-980 ANAAGE
+980 ADAAGE

-1029 GAAIGEAA
+1029 GAAIGEAM

-1102 DALSQFEAEM
+1102 EALSQFEAEM
-1112 KGSAPTMNWFERITG
+1112 KGSAPTMNWIERFTG
-1127 DARGTYAARMAQ
+1127 DAFGTYAARMAQ
-1139 YKEGIY
+1139 YREGIY

-1212 LIELKDA
+1212 LIELKGA

-1288 QDNLK
+1288 QDDLK

-1309 MELLDDFYS
+1309 MDLLDDFYS

-1347 PDSTTQ
+1347 PDATTQ
-1353 SGKAGAFTTTM
+1353 SGKAGAFTTM
-1364 TQDQGTKLEGLMT
+1364 AQDQGTKLEGLMT

-1389 MDDIAEGLGA
+1389 MDDIAEGLGS

>member
-353 TISEWYDVLL
+353 TIAEWYDVLL

-395 LQATPANKV
+395 LQATPTDKV

-418 GGAQMGILPG
+418 GGAQMGILPSE
-428 DMDREVDKS
+428 MDREVDKS

-460 KKLVEDIAD
+460 KKLVEGIAD

-583 HTLTEIDKKEEK
+583 HTLAEIDKKEEK

-606 TYKDYAAERE
+606 TYKDYATERE

-693 KRHEILITP
+693 RRHEILITP

-793 DLSGLLAKYRDFET
+793 DLSGLLAKYRDFEA

-855 AEAASISKD
+855 AEAASVSKD

-874 YSSLSFDKLRE
+874 YSSMSFDKLRD
-885 LIAQAKQLRA
+885 LIAQAKQLQA

-932 KLLQTGKKSGSNK
+932 KLLQTGKKGGTNK

-968 ISGAIGTIGSAA
+968 ISGAIGTIGGAA
-980 ANAAGE
+980 ADAAGE

-1029 GAAIGEAA
+1029 GAAIGEAM

-1069 LALLEQNLLLEEATS
+1069 LALLEQNLLLKEATS

-1102 DALSQFEAEM
+1102 EALSQFEAEM
-1112 KGSAPTMNWFERITG
+1112 KGSAPTMNWIERFTG
-1127 DARGTYAARMAQ
+1127 DAFGTYAARMAQ
-1139 YKEGIY
+1139 YREGIY

-1212 LIELKDA
+1212 LIELKGA

-1265 SKLEELAEQV
+1265 AKLEELAEQV

-1288 QDNLK
+1288 QDDLK

-1309 MELLDDFYS
+1309 MDLLDDFYS
-1318 GIGSNMDAA
+1318 GIGSNMDTA

-1347 PDSTTQ
+1347 PDATTQ
-1353 SGKAGAFTTTM
+1353 SGKAGAFTTM
-1364 TQDQGTKLEGLMT
+1364 TQDQGSKLEGLMT

-1389 MDDIAEGLGA
+1389 MDDIAEGLGS

>member
-137 YQTMAQRAALLQDT
+137 YQTMAQRAALLQNT

-353 TISEWYDVLL
+353 TIAEWYDVLL

-395 LQATPANKV
+395 LQATPADKV

-418 GGAQMGILPG
+418 GGAQMGILPSE
-428 DMDREVDKS
+428 MDREVDKS
-437 NEEVKARL
+437 NEKVKARL

-583 HTLTEIDKKEEK
+583 HTLAEIDKKEEK

-606 TYKDYAAERE
+606 TYKDYATERE

-693 KRHEILITP
+693 RRHEILITP

-793 DLSGLLAKYRDFET
+793 DLSSLLAKYRDFEA

-855 AEAASISKD
+855 AEAASVSKD

-874 YSSLSFDKLRE
+874 YSSMSFDKLRD
-885 LIAQAKQLRA
+885 LIAQAKQLQA

-932 KLLQTGKKSGSNK
+932 KLLQTGKKGGTNK

-968 ISGAIGTIGSAA
+968 ISGAIGTIGGAA
-980 ANAAGE
+980 ADAAGE

-1029 GAAIGEAA
+1029 GAAIGEAM

-1069 LALLEQNLLLEEATS
+1069 LALLEQNLLLKEATS

-1102 DALSQFEAEM
+1102 EALSQFEAEM
-1112 KGSAPTMNWFERITG
+1112 KGSAPTMNWIERFTG
-1127 DARGTYAARMAQ
+1127 DAFGTYAARMAQ
-1139 YKEGIY
+1139 YREGIY

-1212 LIELKDA
+1212 LIELKGA

-1288 QDNLK
+1288 QDDLK

-1309 MELLDDFYS
+1309 MDLLDDFYS
-1318 GIGSNMDAA
+1318 GIGSNMDTA

-1347 PDSTTQ
+1347 PDATTQ
-1353 SGKAGAFTTTM
+1353 SGKAGAFTTM
-1364 TQDQGTKLEGLMT
+1364 TQDQGSKLEGLMT

-1389 MDDIAEGLGA
+1389 MDDIAEGLGS

>member
-25 SAEALGD
+25 SVDALGD

-57 CLKDLRRQYDRL
+57 CLKDLRRQYDQL

-242 TAANTRLAASL
+242 TAANTRLATSL

-353 TISEWYDVLL
+353 TIAEWYDVLL

-395 LQATPANKV
+395 LQATPADKV

-418 GGAQMGILPG
+418 GGAQMGILPSE
-428 DMDREVDKS
+428 MDREVDKS

-534 KARIAKEEQER
+534 KQRIDEEER
-545 LQLYERLRKA
+545 QRLELYERLRRSSA
-555 GGKVTPGQKSTILAQ
+555 DVSPEQRAAIIAQ
-570 AAAQRVQAARKLD
+570 AATQRVQAAQAYD
-583 HTLTEIDKKEEK
+583 NVMNAISEK
-595 ADADHLENLLK
+595 
-606 TYKDYAAERE
+606 
-616 DAERKHDK
+616 ERKD
-624 AIAALRSHLSDERL
+624 DEERR
-638 AALGKQM
+638 KRQ
-645 TDRFVGNVDLLARP
+645 
-659 MIDAARLAEKGWQD
+659 QD
-673 AGEGIAT
+673 
-680 VFSSQFGIDDAAG
+680 Q
-693 KRHEILITP
+693 
-702 ILPNGDVLSEEE
+702 
-714 LNAYIDESLN
+714 
-724 GAEDILK
+724 
-731 ADTLGLVIAVDVDP
+731 
-745 DGTAGEALHLLQEK
+745 LQ
-759 YYALKQDTEGNAA
+759 
-772 SDARIRRA
+772 S
-780 LKVAEDTK
+780 
-788 NRELA
+788 
-793 DLSGLLAKYRDFET
+793 LLAKYRDFEA

-829 ANSEQIDRAIAVARQ
+829 ANSEQIDRAIAVAHQ

-895 YLNGKGSAE
+895 YLNGKESAE

-932 KLLQTGKKSGSNK
+932 KLLQTGKKGGSSK

-959 LKGANGIKD
+959 LKGANGIKE

-980 ANAAGE
+980 ADAAGE

-1029 GAAIGEAA
+1029 GAAIGEAM

-1069 LALLEQNLLLEEATS
+1069 LALLEQNLLLEEATN

-1112 KGSAPTMNWFERITG
+1112 KGSVPKMNWIEYVTG
-1127 DARGTYAARMAQ
+1127 DAYGTYAARMAQ
-1139 YKEGIY
+1139 YQEGIY

-1159 GLFGWGKGKDLYSSI
+1159 GLFGWGKGKDVYSSI
-1174 LSVYPELIDANGE
+1174 LAVFPELIDANGN

-1199 RKMSDETRKYLEN
+1199 QKMSDETRKYLEN

-1225 ALEDYLSS
+1225 ALKDYLSE

-1257 GDMCDDIS
+1257 DDMCDDIAA
-1265 SKLEELAEQV
+1265 KLEELADQV

-1288 QDNLK
+1288 QDDLK

-1309 MELLDDFYS
+1309 MDLLDDFYS

-1353 SGKAGAFTTTM
+1353 SGKAGAFTTM

-1389 MDDIAEGLGA
+1389 MDDIAEGLGS

>member
-1 MPKPVEIEFLMRD
+1 MAKPVEIEFLMRD
-14 KLSGGLDAAGK
+14 KLSGGLAAAGK
-25 SAEALGD
+25 SAEELGD

-57 CLKDLRRQYDRL
+57 CLKDLKRQYDKL
-69 GPGKAQTEMRAE
+69 APGKAQTEMRAE
-81 IEACT
+81 IDACT
-86 RALEEDKAVL
+86 RALEEDKATL
-96 NGLRSEHE
+96 AGLRSEHE

-137 YQTMAQRAALLQDT
+137 YQAMAQRAALLQDT

-167 GLQGLISGASG
+167 GLQGLISGANG

-198 NLVKIQT
+198 NLIKIQT

-242 TAANTRLAASL
+242 TAANTRLATSL

-277 LIVLWDR
+277 LIVLWNK
-284 YSDSQEA
+284 YSDSQEE

-299 VEIEKEG
+299 VEIEKDG

-318 STLKSLKEFNG
+318 ATLKSLKEFTG
-329 TKEQEKAKVEE
+329 TKEQEKSKVDE

-353 TISEWYDVLL
+353 SIAEWYDVLL

-380 ALINKATEADEQVNT
+380 SLINKATEADEEVNT
-395 LQATPANKV
+395 LQATPANEV
-404 KGATGGFGRWMAKV
+404 KGAHGGFYRFFAKT
-418 GGAQMGILPG
+418 GAMEAGIDPA
-428 DMDREVDKS
+428 DIDREIDEN
-437 NEEVKARL
+437 NERIKEKL

-451 QRDAYLDEA
+451 RREAYLEEA
-460 KKLVEDIAD
+460 KKLTENIAD
-469 LGKESG
+469 IGKNSG
-475 LGGFIAPPK
+475 LGGFVAPKNGSDDK
-484 DGSGDVSKLTQNLVD
+484 DKQTDNLAD
-499 YETKAR
+499 YEAKAMQ
-505 RRIEDTRISLMKE
+505 RIENMRIALMKE
-518 GFEKERA
+518 GYEKERA
-525 EAQNAFEQE
+525 EARNAFEQE
-534 KARIAKEEQER
+534 KVRIAEEER
-545 LQLYERLRKA
+545 KRLELYEKLRKA
-555 GGKVTPGQKSTILAQ
+555 GAKVTPEQKSTILAQ
-570 AAAQRVQAARKLD
+570 AATQRAQAAQMLDKALADIDDKEAKDAAKQQEKTKKKLD
-583 HTLTEIDKKEEK
+583 D
-595 ADADHLENLLK
+595 
-606 TYKDYAAERE
+606 
-616 DAERKHDK
+616 
-624 AIAALRSHLSDERL
+624 
-638 AALGKQM
+638 
-645 TDRFVGNVDLLARP
+645 
-659 MIDAARLAEKGWQD
+659 
-673 AGEGIAT
+673 
-680 VFSSQFGIDDAAG
+680 
-693 KRHEILITP
+693 
-702 ILPNGDVLSEEE
+702 
-714 LNAYIDESLN
+714 
-724 GAEDILK
+724 
-731 ADTLGLVIAVDVDP
+731 
-745 DGTAGEALHLLQEK
+745 
-759 YYALKQDTEGNAA
+759 
-772 SDARIRRA
+772 
-780 LKVAEDTK
+780 
-788 NRELA
+788 
-793 DLSGLLAKYRDFET
+793 LLAKYRDFEA
-807 QRAEIRRQGN
+807 QRAEIKRQGD

-824 EQRTE
+824 AQRTE
-829 ANSEQIDRAIAVARQ
+829 ANAQEIDRAIAVARQ
-844 KIEEGIRSVND
+844 KIEEGIQAIND

-874 YSSLSFDKLRE
+874 YSSMSFSALKE
-885 LIAQAKQLRA
+885 LISQAKQLQA
-895 YLNGKGSAE
+895 YLNGNGSAE
-904 GITFI
+904 GISFI
-909 SAAELKN
+909 SAADLKN

-932 KLLQTGKKSGSNK
+932 KLLKTGKDGSGNK

-950 KTFEKGLAE
+950 KTFQKGLAE
-959 LKGANGIKD
+959 LQGAKGAKE
-968 ISGAIGTIGSAA
+968 ISGAIGTIGGAA
-980 ANAAGE
+980 ADAAGE

-991 DQMGD
+991 EQMGD

-1015 IGQGFAKGGIVGGI
+1015 IGQGFAKGGIIGGI

-1069 LALLEQNLLLEEATS
+1069 LALLEQNLLLEDATNI
-1084 VFGERQIMKAA
+1084 FGERQITKAV
-1095 NAMQVYK
+1095 NAVQVYK
-1102 DALSQFEAEM
+1102 NALSQFNEEM
-1112 KGSAPTMNWFERITG
+1112 KGDAPTMTGFERWTN
-1127 DARGTYAARMAQ
+1127 DAFGTYAKRMAQ
-1139 YKEGIY
+1139 YQQGIY

-1159 GLFGWGKGKDLYSSI
+1159 GLFGWGKGKDVYSSI
-1174 LSVYPELIDANGE
+1174 LSAYPELIDANGE

-1199 RKMSDETRKYLEN
+1199 RKMSDETRAYLEN
-1212 LIELKDA
+1212 LLELKDV

-1225 ALEDYLSS
+1225 ALEDYLSD
-1233 TFGSLGDSVL
+1233 TFGSLGDSVME
-1243 DRVRDMAKG
+1243 RVRDMAKG
-1252 VTGVY
+1252 VTDVY
-1257 GDMCDDIS
+1257 SDMRDDIAAI
-1265 SKLEELAEQV
+1265 LEDLGEQM

-1288 QDNLK
+1288 QSDLK
-1293 SIYASGKSE
+1293 EIYGSGKSE
-1302 EDIAYDV
+1302 EDI
-1309 MELLDDFYS
+1309 LDDAMGLINGFYS
-1318 GIGSNMDAA
+1318 GIGSSMDAA
-1327 EAWMEE
+1327 QSWMDTWRE
-1333 FAKRAEEMG
+1333 KAEEMG

-1353 SGKAGAFTTTM
+1353 SGKAGAFTTM

-1377 SLQMHGASVDDK
+1377 SLQMHGASLDEKFDSFT
-1389 MDDIAEGLGA
+1389 EGMGR
-1399 SLDALNRIAKNT
+1399 SLDALNRIAENT
-1411 DTLPQI
+1411 DALPLM

-1428 LKAK
+1428 LKVK

>member
-353 TISEWYDVLL
+353 TIAEWYDVLL

-395 LQATPANKV
+395 LQATPTDKV

-418 GGAQMGILPG
+418 GGAQMGILPSE
-428 DMDREVDKS
+428 MDREVDKS

-460 KKLVEDIAD
+460 KKLVEGIAD

-583 HTLTEIDKKEEK
+583 HTLAEIDKKEEK

-606 TYKDYAAERE
+606 TYKDYATERE

-693 KRHEILITP
+693 RRHEILITP

-793 DLSGLLAKYRDFET
+793 DLSGLLAKYRDFEA

-855 AEAASISKD
+855 AEAASVSKD

-874 YSSLSFDKLRE
+874 YSSMSFDKLRD
-885 LIAQAKQLRA
+885 LIAQAKQLQA

-932 KLLQTGKKSGSNK
+932 KLLQTGKKGGTNK

-968 ISGAIGTIGSAA
+968 ISGAIGTIGGAA
-980 ANAAGE
+980 ADTAGE

-1015 IGQGFAKGGIVGGI
+1015 ISQGFAKGGIVGGI
-1029 GAAIGEAA
+1029 GAAIGEAM

-1069 LALLEQNLLLEEATS
+1069 LALLEQNLLLKEATS

-1102 DALSQFEAEM
+1102 EALSQFEAEM
-1112 KGSAPTMNWFERITG
+1112 KGSAPTMNWIERFTG
-1127 DARGTYAARMAQ
+1127 DAFGTYAARMAQ
-1139 YKEGIY
+1139 YREGIY

-1212 LIELKDA
+1212 LIELKGA

-1265 SKLEELAEQV
+1265 AKLEELAEQV

-1288 QDNLK
+1288 QDDLK

-1309 MELLDDFYS
+1309 MDLLDDFYS
-1318 GIGSNMDAA
+1318 GIGSNMDTA

-1333 FAKRAEEMG
+1333 FAKRAEGMG

-1347 PDSTTQ
+1347 PDATTQ
-1353 SGKAGAFTTTM
+1353 SGKAGAFTTM
-1364 TQDQGTKLEGLMT
+1364 TQDQGSKLEGLMT

-1389 MDDIAEGLGA
+1389 MDDIAEGLGS

>member
-14 KLSGGLDAAGK
+14 KLSGGLDAVGK

-353 TISEWYDVLL
+353 TIAEWYDVLL

-380 ALINKATEADEQVNT
+380 TLINKATEADEQVNT
-395 LQATPANKV
+395 LQATPADKV

-418 GGAQMGILPG
+418 GGAQMGILPSE
-428 DMDREVDKS
+428 MDREVDKS
-437 NEEVKARL
+437 NEKVKARL

-583 HTLTEIDKKEEK
+583 HTLAEIDKKEEK

-606 TYKDYAAERE
+606 TYKDYATERE

-693 KRHEILITP
+693 RRHEILITP

-759 YYALKQDTEGNAA
+759 YYALKQDMEGNAA

-793 DLSGLLAKYRDFET
+793 DLSSLLAKYRDFEA

-855 AEAASISKD
+855 AEAASVSKD

-874 YSSLSFDKLRE
+874 YLSMSFDKLRD
-885 LIAQAKQLRA
+885 LIAQAKQLQA

-932 KLLQTGKKSGSNK
+932 KLLQTGKKGGTNK

-968 ISGAIGTIGSAA
+968 ISGAIGTIGGAA
-980 ANAAGE
+980 ADAAGE

-1029 GAAIGEAA
+1029 GAAIGEAM

-1069 LALLEQNLLLEEATS
+1069 LALLEQNLLLKEATS

-1102 DALSQFEAEM
+1102 EALSQFEAEM
-1112 KGSAPTMNWFERITG
+1112 KGSAPTMNWIERFTG
-1127 DARGTYAARMAQ
+1127 DAFGTYAARMAQ
-1139 YKEGIY
+1139 YREGIY

-1212 LIELKDA
+1212 LIELKGA

-1288 QDNLK
+1288 QDDLK

-1309 MELLDDFYS
+1309 MDLLDDFYS
-1318 GIGSNMDAA
+1318 GIGSNMDTA

-1347 PDSTTQ
+1347 PDATTQ
-1353 SGKAGAFTTTM
+1353 SGKAGAFTTM
-1364 TQDQGTKLEGLMT
+1364 TQDQGSKLEGLMT

-1389 MDDIAEGLGA
+1389 MDDIAEGLGS

>member
-69 GPGKAQTEMRAE
+69 GPGTAQTEMRAE
-81 IEACT
+81 IEART

-291 AAAKAKER
+291 AAAKAKEC

-353 TISEWYDVLL
+353 TIAEWYDVLL

-395 LQATPANKV
+395 LQATPADKV

-418 GGAQMGILPG
+418 GGAQMGILPSE
-428 DMDREVDKS
+428 MDREVDKS
-437 NEEVKARL
+437 NEKVKARL

-545 LQLYERLRKA
+545 LQLYERLRKV

-583 HTLTEIDKKEEK
+583 HTLAEIDKKEEK

-693 KRHEILITP
+693 RRHEILITP

-731 ADTLGLVIAVDVDP
+731 ADALGLVIAVDVDP

-793 DLSGLLAKYRDFET
+793 DLSGLLAKYRDFEA

-885 LIAQAKQLRA
+885 LIAQAKELQA

-909 SAAELKN
+909 SAADLKN

-932 KLLQTGKKSGSNK
+932 KLLQTGKKGGTNK

-968 ISGAIGTIGSAA
+968 ISGAIGTIGGAA
-980 ANAAGE
+980 ADAAGE

-1069 LALLEQNLLLEEATS
+1069 LALLEQNLLLKEAS
-1084 VFGERQIMKAA
+1084 NVFGERQIMKAA

-1127 DARGTYAARMAQ
+1127 DALGTYAARMAQ

-1225 ALEDYLSS
+1225 RWRNTCPRPSGHWATACWIVSVTWPKVSRGSTATCATTSRPSSRSWPSRSS
-1233 TFGSLGDSVL
+1233 T
-1243 DRVRDMAKG
+1243 R
-1252 VTGVY
+1252 
-1257 GDMCDDIS
+1257 CS
-1265 SKLEELAEQV
+1265 SPT
-1275 VYSLFFADKFDKL
+1275 S
-1288 QDNLK
+1288 
-1293 SIYASGKSE
+1293 
-1302 EDIAYDV
+1302 
-1309 MELLDDFYS
+1309 
-1318 GIGSNMDAA
+1318 
-1327 EAWMEE
+1327 
-1333 FAKRAEEMG
+1333 
-1342 YELWK
+1342 
-1347 PDSTTQ
+1347 STNCR
-1353 SGKAGAFTTTM
+1353 TT
-1364 TQDQGTKLEGLMT
+1364 
-1377 SLQMHGASVDDK
+1377 
-1389 MDDIAEGLGA
+1389 
-1399 SLDALNRIAKNT
+1399 
-1411 DTLPQI
+1411 
-1417 LALWQAIKRDG
+1417 
-1428 LKAK
+1428 

>member
-14 KLSGGLDAAGK
+14 KLSGGLDAVGK

-263 MATLTLGLSAVITG
+263 MATLTLGLPAVITG

-353 TISEWYDVLL
+353 TIAEWYDVLL

-395 LQATPANKV
+395 LQATPADKV

-418 GGAQMGILPG
+418 GGAQMGILPSE
-428 DMDREVDKS
+428 MDREVDKS
-437 NEEVKARL
+437 NEKVKARL

-583 HTLTEIDKKEEK
+583 HTLAEIDKKEEK

-606 TYKDYAAERE
+606 TYKDYATERE

-693 KRHEILITP
+693 RRHEILITP

-759 YYALKQDTEGNAA
+759 YYALKQDMEGNAA

-793 DLSGLLAKYRDFET
+793 DLSSLLAKYRDFEA

-855 AEAASISKD
+855 AEAASVSKD

-874 YSSLSFDKLRE
+874 YLSMSFDKLRD
-885 LIAQAKQLRA
+885 LIAQAKQLQA

-932 KLLQTGKKSGSNK
+932 KLLQTGKKGGTNK

-968 ISGAIGTIGSAA
+968 ISGAIGTIGGAA
-980 ANAAGE
+980 ADAAGE

-1029 GAAIGEAA
+1029 GAAIGEAM

-1069 LALLEQNLLLEEATS
+1069 LALLEQNLLLKEATS

-1102 DALSQFEAEM
+1102 EALSQFEAEM
-1112 KGSAPTMNWFERITG
+1112 KGSAPTMNWIERFTG
-1127 DARGTYAARMAQ
+1127 DAFGTYAARMAQ
-1139 YKEGIY
+1139 YREGIY

-1212 LIELKDA
+1212 LIELKGA

-1288 QDNLK
+1288 QDDLK

-1309 MELLDDFYS
+1309 MDLLDDFYS
-1318 GIGSNMDAA
+1318 GIGSNMDTA

-1347 PDSTTQ
+1347 PDATTQ
-1353 SGKAGAFTTTM
+1353 SGKAGAFTTM
-1364 TQDQGTKLEGLMT
+1364 TQDQGSKLEGLMT

-1389 MDDIAEGLGA
+1389 MDDIAEGLGS

>member
-69 GPGKAQTEMRAE
+69 GPGKAQTEMRTE

-137 YQTMAQRAALLQDT
+137 YQMMAQRAALLQDT

-353 TISEWYDVLL
+353 TIAEWYDVLL

-395 LQATPANKV
+395 LQATPADKV

-418 GGAQMGILPG
+418 GGAQMGILPSE
-428 DMDREVDKS
+428 MDREVDKS

-583 HTLTEIDKKEEK
+583 HTLAEIDKKEEK

-606 TYKDYAAERE
+606 TYKDYATERE

-693 KRHEILITP
+693 RRHEILITP

-793 DLSGLLAKYRDFET
+793 DLSGLLAKYRDFEA

-855 AEAASISKD
+855 AEAASVSKD

-874 YSSLSFDKLRE
+874 YSSMSFDKLRD
-885 LIAQAKQLRA
+885 LIAQAKQLQA

-932 KLLQTGKKSGSNK
+932 KLLQMGKKGGTNK

-968 ISGAIGTIGSAA
+968 ISGAIGTIGGAA
-980 ANAAGE
+980 ADAAGE

-1029 GAAIGEAA
+1029 GAAIGEAM

-1069 LALLEQNLLLEEATS
+1069 LALLEQNLLLKEATS

-1102 DALSQFEAEM
+1102 EALSQFEAEM
-1112 KGSAPTMNWFERITG
+1112 KGSAPTMNWIERFTG
-1127 DARGTYAARMAQ
+1127 DAFGTYAARMAQ
-1139 YKEGIY
+1139 YREGIY

-1212 LIELKDA
+1212 LIELKGA

-1288 QDNLK
+1288 QDDLK

-1309 MELLDDFYS
+1309 MDLLDDFYS

-1347 PDSTTQ
+1347 PDATTQ
-1353 SGKAGAFTTTM
+1353 SGKAGAFTTM
-1364 TQDQGTKLEGLMT
+1364 AQDQGTKLEGLMT

-1389 MDDIAEGLGA
+1389 MDDIAEGLGS

>member
-353 TISEWYDVLL
+353 TIAEWYDVLL

-395 LQATPANKV
+395 LQATPADKV

-418 GGAQMGILPG
+418 GGAQMGMLPSE
-428 DMDREVDKS
+428 MDREVDKS
-437 NEEVKARL
+437 NEKVKARL

-583 HTLTEIDKKEEK
+583 HTLAEIDKKEEK

-606 TYKDYAAERE
+606 TYKDYATERE

-693 KRHEILITP
+693 RRHEILITP

-793 DLSGLLAKYRDFET
+793 DLSGLLAKYRDFEA

-874 YSSLSFDKLRE
+874 YLSLPFDKLRE
-885 LIAQAKQLRA
+885 LIAQAKELQA

-909 SAAELKN
+909 SAADLKN
-916 IEKSPAELD
+916 IGKSPAELD

-932 KLLQTGKKSGSNK
+932 KLLQTGKKGGTNK

-968 ISGAIGTIGSAA
+968 ISGAIGTIGGVAA
-980 ANAAGE
+980 DAAGE

-1029 GAAIGEAA
+1029 GAAIGEAM

-1069 LALLEQNLLLEEATS
+1069 LALLEQNLLLKEATS

-1102 DALSQFEAEM
+1102 EALSQFEAEM
-1112 KGSAPTMNWFERITG
+1112 KGSTPTMNWIERFTG
-1127 DARGTYAARMAQ
+1127 DAFGTYAARMAQ
-1139 YKEGIY
+1139 YREGIY

-1288 QDNLK
+1288 QDDLK

-1309 MELLDDFYS
+1309 MDLLDDFYS

-1347 PDSTTQ
+1347 PDATTQ
-1353 SGKAGAFTTTM
+1353 SGKAGASTTM

-1389 MDDIAEGLGA
+1389 MDDIAEGLGS

>member
-69 GPGKAQTEMRAE
+69 GPGKAQTEMRTE

-137 YQTMAQRAALLQDT
+137 YQMMAQRAALLQDT

-353 TISEWYDVLL
+353 TIAEWYDVLL

-395 LQATPANKV
+395 LQATPADKV

-418 GGAQMGILPG
+418 GGAQMGILPSE
-428 DMDREVDKS
+428 MDREVDKS

-583 HTLTEIDKKEEK
+583 HTLAEIDKKEEK

-606 TYKDYAAERE
+606 TYKDYATERE

-693 KRHEILITP
+693 RRHEILITP

-793 DLSGLLAKYRDFET
+793 DLSGLLAKYRDFEA

-855 AEAASISKD
+855 AEAASVSKD

-874 YSSLSFDKLRE
+874 YSSMSFDKLRD
-885 LIAQAKQLRA
+885 LIAQAKQLQA

-932 KLLQTGKKSGSNK
+932 KLLQTGKKGGTNK

-968 ISGAIGTIGSAA
+968 ISGAIGTIGGAA
-980 ANAAGE
+980 ADAAGE

-1029 GAAIGEAA
+1029 GAAIGEAM

-1069 LALLEQNLLLEEATS
+1069 LALLEQNLLLKEATS

-1095 NAMQVYK
+1095 NAMQVYME
-1102 DALSQFEAEM
+1102 ALSQFEAEM
-1112 KGSAPTMNWFERITG
+1112 KGSAPTMNWIERFTG
-1127 DARGTYAARMAQ
+1127 DAFGTYAARMAQ
-1139 YKEGIY
+1139 YREGIY

-1212 LIELKDA
+1212 LIELKGA

-1288 QDNLK
+1288 QDDLK

-1309 MELLDDFYS
+1309 MDLLDDFYS

-1347 PDSTTQ
+1347 PDATTQ
-1353 SGKAGAFTTTM
+1353 SGKAGAFTTM
-1364 TQDQGTKLEGLMT
+1364 AQDQGTKLEGLMT

-1389 MDDIAEGLGA
+1389 MDDIAEGLGS